1 MFHRIKATAT
11 QNYLCGGIIM
21 LKFIHAADFHLDSAF
36 AALPAGRA
44 AERRR
49 ESRELPFRLADYV
62 NSHGVQLVLLAG
74 DLFDSAAPYRET
86 GEALAEA
93 LGRMKAQVFAAPGN
107 HDWYGP
113 GSPWVTVDWPENVH
127 IFRENAMASVD
138 LPDLGVTVHGA
149 AFTSPEQGGSLLAGF
164 TAPEDGRVH
173 LGVLHGEIDPAEDRY
188 NPLRREE
195 IAGSGLAYLA
205 LGHIHK
211 RGEPK
216 AYGGTLCAWPGCAE
230 GRGFDEL
237 GEKGF
242 YEGAIGG
249 GSVSVSFVPFA
260 RRRYEILEVDVTGRS
275 PREAVEAA
283 LPGDTADDLYRVLLT
298 GEAGEGGADAR
309 ALETALA
316 GRFYALEVRDHT
328 RVAADVWAR
337 AGEDSLRGLFL
348 RELRARWEA
357 AGDEAERE
365 AVTQA
370 VRFGLA
376 ALDHRDLG

>member
-1 MFHRIKATAT
+1 
-11 QNYLCGGIIM
+11 M

-36 AALPAGRA
+36 GALPAGRA

-49 ESRELPFRLADYV
+49 ESRETAFRLADYV
-62 NSHGVQLVLLAG
+62 NGHGVQLVLLAG

-93 LGRMKAQVFAAPGN
+93 LGRMNAQVFAAPGN

-113 GSPWVTVDWPENVH
+113 GSPWVTVSWPENVH
-127 IFRENAMASVD
+127 IFRESAMASMD
-138 LPDLGVTVHGA
+138 LPQLGVAVHGA
-149 AFTSPEQGGSLLAGF
+149 AFTSPEQGTGLLAGF
-164 TAPEDGRVH
+164 SAPEDGRVH
-173 LGVLHGEIDPAEDRY
+173 LGILHGEIDPAEDRY
-188 NPLRREE
+188 NPIRRED
-195 IAGSGLAYLA
+195 AAASGLAYLA

-211 RGEPK
+211 RAEPRT
-216 AYGGTLCAWPGCAE
+216 YGGTLCAWPGCIE

-242 YEGAIGG
+242 YEGVIDDGG
-249 GSVSVSFVPFA
+249 KVSLAFVPFA
-260 RRRYEILEVDVTGRS
+260 RRRYESLEVDVTGRS

-283 LPGDTADDLYRVLLT
+283 LPGDTAEDLYRILLT

-348 RELRARWEA
+348 RELRAKWEA

>member
-1 MFHRIKATAT
+1 
-11 QNYLCGGIIM
+11 M

-36 AALPAGRA
+36 AALSAGRA

-62 NSHGVQLVLLAG
+62 NAHGVQLVLLAG

-127 IFRENAMASVD
+127 VFRESAMASVD
-138 LPDLGVTVHGA
+138 LPDLGAAVHGA
-149 AFTSPEQGGSLLAGF
+149 AFTSPDQGTSLLAGF
-164 TAPEDGRVH
+164 SAPEDGRIH
-173 LGVLHGEIDPAEDRY
+173 LGLLHGETGPAEARY

-195 IAGSGLAYLA
+195 VSASGLDYLA

-211 RGEPK
+211 RGEPRT
-216 AYGGTLCAWPGCAE
+216 YGRTLCAWPGCLE

-242 YEGAIGG
+242 YEGTIGG
-249 GSVSVSFVPFA
+249 GNVSLSFVPFA
-260 RRRYEILEVDVTGRS
+260 GRRYEVLEVDVTGKPS
-275 PREAVEAA
+275 PRAAVEAA
-283 LPGDTADDLYRVLLT
+283 LPGDTANNLYRILLT
-298 GEAGEGGADAR
+298 GEAGEGGGDAK

-328 RVAADVWAR
+328 RVAADIWAR

-348 RELRARWEA
+348 RELRARWDA

-365 AVTQA
+365 AVVQA

>member
-1 MFHRIKATAT
+1 M
-11 QNYLCGGIIM
+11 M

-93 LGRMKAQVFAAPGN
+93 LGRMKARVFAAPGN

-113 GSPWVTVDWPENVH
+113 GSLWVTADWPENVH
-127 IFRENAMASVD
+127 IFRESALASVD
-138 LPDLGVTVHGA
+138 LPDLGVAVHGA
-149 AFTSPEQGGSLLAGF
+149 AFTSPEQGTSLLAGF
-164 TAPEDGRVH
+164 AAPEDGRVH

-188 NPLRREE
+188 DPLRREE
-195 IAGSGLAYLA
+195 IAASGLAYLA

-242 YEGAIGG
+242 YEGVIDGG
-249 GSVSVSFVPFA
+249 RVSLSFVPFA
-260 RRRYEILEVDVTGRS
+260 RRRYEILNVDVTGRS
-275 PREAVEAA
+275 PREAVEDA
-283 LPGDTADDLYRVLLT
+283 LSGDMADGLYRILLT
-298 GEAGEGGADAR
+298 GETGEGGADAR

-328 RVAADVWAR
+328 RVASDVWAR

-348 RELRARWEA
+348 RELRAKWEA

>member
-1 MFHRIKATAT
+1 MA
-11 QNYLCGGIIM
+11 

-44 AERRR
+44 VERRR
-49 ESRELPFRLADYV
+49 ESRELAFRLADYV
-62 NSHGVQLVLLAG
+62 NAHGIPLVLLAG

-93 LGRMKAQVFAAPGN
+93 LGRMKAQVLAAPGN

-113 GSPWVTVDWPENVH
+113 GSPWTTVKWPENVH
-127 IFRENAMASVD
+127 IFREDAITAID

-149 AFTSPEQGGSLLAGF
+149 AFTGPEQAGSLLAGF
-164 TAPEDGRVH
+164 TAPDDGRVH
-173 LGVLHGEIDPAEDRY
+173 IGLLHGEIEPAEARY

-195 IAGSGLAYLA
+195 IAASGLTYLA

-211 RGEPK
+211 RQEPK
-216 AYGGTLCAWPGCAE
+216 TYGKTLCAWPGCVE

-242 YEGAIGG
+242 YEGVIDGG
-249 GSVSVSFVPFA
+249 KVSLTFVPFA
-260 RRRYEILEVDVTGRS
+260 RRRYEILDVDVTGRS
-275 PREAVEAA
+275 PREAAEAA
-283 LPGDTADDLYRVLLT
+283 LPKDTASDLYRLRLT
-298 GEAGEGGADAR
+298 GEAGEGGAGAR
-309 ALETALA
+309 ALETALS

-328 RVAADVWAR
+328 RVAEDVWAR

-348 RELRARWEA
+348 RELRAKWDA
-357 AGDEAERE
+357 AGDDAGRE
-365 AVTQA
+365 AVVLA

-376 ALDHRDLG
+376 ALDHRDFA

>member
-1 MFHRIKATAT
+1 
-11 QNYLCGGIIM
+11 M
-21 LKFIHAADFHLDSAF
+21 LKFIHAADFHLDSPF

-49 ESRELPFRLADYV
+49 ESRELIFRLADYV
-62 NSHGVQLVLLAG
+62 NSRSIHLVLLAG
-74 DLFDSAAPYRET
+74 DLFDSAALYQET

-93 LGRMKAQVFAAPGN
+93 FRRINAHIFAVPGN

-113 GSPWVTVDWPENVH
+113 GSPWAVVKWPENVY
-127 IFRENAMASVD
+127 IFRENTMTAAAF
-138 LPDLGVTVHGA
+138 PDLGAVIHGA
-149 AFTSPEQGGSLLAGF
+149 AFTGPEQAESLLRNF
-164 TAPEDGRVH
+164 SVPEDGNIH
-173 LGVLHGEIDPAEDRY
+173 IGLLHGEIDPAGARY

-195 IAGSGLAYLA
+195 IASSGLDYLA

-211 RGEPK
+211 RENPES
-216 AYGGTLCAWPGCAE
+216 YGRTLCAWPGCIE

-242 YEGAIGG
+242 YEGVIEG
-249 GSVSVSFVPFA
+249 GSVSLSFIPFA
-260 RRRYEILEVDVTGRS
+260 LHRYERLDVDVTGQS
-275 PREAVEAA
+275 LREAVEAA
-283 LPGDTADDLYRVLLT
+283 LPEETGNDLYRICLT
-298 GEAGEGGADAR
+298 GETGEGGANPK
-309 ALETALA
+309 ALETALS
-316 GRFYALEVRDHT
+316 GRFYSLEIQDHT

-357 AGDEAERE
+357 AEDDAGRE
-365 AVTQA
+365 SITRA

-376 ALDHRDLG
+376 ALDHRDMG